1 MIDMTNGST
10 PNTPNNN
17 NGSNSGNR
25 PGFGA
30 HIGGGLSV
38 NMATNN
44 TQKNPILSKLIN
56 YNEEA
61 KNSKFKPALFREKE
75 IREVLAVLSMRD
87 HPNCLLTGPA
97 GIGKTA
103 IPQELARRLVN
114 GDPLVTKMLGKD
126 TIIYELPL
134 SNLVAGSSLAGQM
147 EMILHQII
155 DFICDPKN
163 HALLYL
169 DEIHQLFKNNS
180 GMYDTIAQILKPALA
195 RSDMHTIASTTTEEA
210 RFLKE
215 DAAFSRRFT
224 EVMLPEFTKGQMAQI
239 LIKLKSIY
247 EKFHQ
252 MTFDDDIALPIVK
265 VAHQY
270 NSGKHDP
277 DLTLS
282 LIDRTMS
289 SYQVQM
295 TNLGMPSKNINIPYN
310 VFKSSAKHILA
321 PNYKANSIGNFGK
334 LMQTQFIGQKDAQKT
349 VDKIL
354 KMISLDLID
363 RQRPY
368 SILFAGAT
376 GSGKTEMAKLM
387 AKSLYGSTKSLIY
400 LNMTEYSDDMS
411 LSKLIGSSV
420 GYAGSESARPLPLD
434 SLTNNPYQIVLLDEF
449 EKAAPNVKHVFMQ
462 ALDEGQIETNHGNT
476 INFSHAIIIAT
487 TNAGTHN
494 EPTVGFTTQK
504 DSAINDLKND
514 LPVELLNRFENI
526 VEFDSLTK
534 DQYKQIL
541 KIKYNVLSQRIFD
554 HANIKLDPETL
565 DLDKDY
571 DFINNLADST
581 FDPHLNGRPAE
592 RSVMD
597 YIENKILIQP

>member
-1 MIDMTNGST
+1 MIDMTNGSI

-17 NGSNSGNR
+17 GGSNSGNGS
-25 PGFGA
+25 GFGA
-30 HIGGGLSV
+30 NIGGGLSV

-44 TQKNPILSKLIN
+44 AQKNPILSKLIN

-61 KNSKFKPALFREKE
+61 QKGKFKPALFREKE

-126 TIIYELPL
+126 TVIYELPL
-134 SNLVAGSSLAGQM
+134 SNLVAGSSIAGQM

-224 EVMLPEFTKGQMAQI
+224 EVILPEFTKDQMAQI
-239 LIKLKSIY
+239 LIKLKPIY
-247 EKFHQ
+247 EKFHH
-252 MTFDDDIALPIVK
+252 MTFNDDIALPIVK
-265 VAHQY
+265 AAHQY

-282 LIDRTMS
+282 LVDRTMS

-295 TNLGMPSKNINIPYN
+295 TNLGMPTKNINIPYN

-321 PNYKANSIGNFGK
+321 PNYNTNSVGNFNK

-400 LNMTEYSDDMS
+400 LNMTEYSDSMS
-411 LSKLIGSSV
+411 LSKLIGSSAGYV
-420 GYAGSESARPLPLD
+420 GSDSARPLPLD
-434 SLTNNPYQIVLLDEF
+434 SLANNPYQIVLLDEF
-449 EKAAPNVKHVFMQ
+449 EKAAPNVKQVFMQ
-462 ALDEGQIETNHGNT
+462 ALDEGKIETNHGDT

-494 EPTVGFTTQK
+494 EPTVGFTVQK

-534 DQYKQIL
+534 DQYKQVL
-541 KIKYNVLSQRIFD
+541 KIKYNVLAKRIFD
-554 HANIKLDPETL
+554 HSNIKLDPETL

-571 DFINNLADST
+571 DFINNLANST
-581 FDPHLNGRPAE
+581 FDPNLNGRPAE

-597 YIENKILIQP
+597 YIENKILTQP